1 MKRLFNEHEIR
12 KTADLCGAWLF
23 LKDEKD
29 KGESLGYQKSL
40 PEWETVIVPSV
51 WNNEIG
57 MLNYEGVCWY
67 EKTVKTDSGTYLFE
81 FESVMTAATV
91 YLDGELLGE
100 HYGGFTAFEL
110 IARDLEAGEHTLT
123 VKVDSR
129 FDEKSIPQRKVD
141 WFNYGGI
148 ARGVT
153 LHKLE
158 GISILSNRII
168 YTLSDDLKSAEA
180 CAKIE
185 LYNAENEVISTPVS
199 VKIGDTEIYSG
210 EVTLEGGTL
219 AILDTPPAKIENITL
234 WSVENPYLYDTFT
247 KTSSDDLC
255 DKIGFRLI
263 EAKNGEILLNKE
275 KIELLGVNR
284 HEEHPDWGFAFPPKL
299 MKRDLDIIQTDLG
312 CNTIRGSHYPQS
324 RVFLDM
330 LDARGIL
337 FFSEIPIW
345 GGGFPDTVLTD
356 PDVVERGLNMHREM
370 TKQYYNHPSIII
382 WGMHNEIYT
391 PYPCTYDIS
400 KEYSKYLRQNGGN
413 RLISHAAAFPFED
426 SSLEFDDLISINMYH
441 GWYNGGFSDWD
452 ATVNKFRELRKQLK
466 MENKPVIFS
475 EFGCGALYGF
485 HSPFDEV
492 RWSEEY
498 QRDLLDYVLN
508 LFHND
513 EMVKGFYIWQYCNIR
528 TIHDNLNRVRCYN
541 NKGLVDEYRNPKSAY
556 FKVKELYHKFA
567 KETKK

>member
-12 KTADLCGAWLF
+12 KTADLCGAWRF

-158 GISILSNRII
+158 GISILSSRII
-168 YTLSDDLKSAEA
+168 YTLSGDLKSASVN
-180 CAKIE
+180 AKIE
-185 LYNAENEVISTPVS
+185 LYNAENEVVSTPVS

-234 WSVENPYLYDTFT
+234 WSVENPYLYDAFT

-263 EAKNGEILLNKE
+263 EAKDGEILLNKE

-370 TKQYYNHPSIII
+370 TKQY
-382 WGMHNEIYT
+382 
-391 PYPCTYDIS
+391 
-400 KEYSKYLRQNGGN
+400 
-413 RLISHAAAFPFED
+413 
-426 SSLEFDDLISINMYH
+426 
-441 GWYNGGFSDWD
+441 
-452 ATVNKFRELRKQLK
+452 
-466 MENKPVIFS
+466 
-475 EFGCGALYGF
+475 
-485 HSPFDEV
+485 
-492 RWSEEY
+492 
-498 QRDLLDYVLN
+498 
-508 LFHND
+508 
-513 EMVKGFYIWQYCNIR
+513 
-528 TIHDNLNRVRCYN
+528 
-541 NKGLVDEYRNPKSAY
+541 
-556 FKVKELYHKFA
+556 
-567 KETKK
+567 

>member
-1 MKRLFNEHEIR
+1 
-12 KTADLCGAWLF
+12 
-23 LKDEKD
+23 
-29 KGESLGYQKSL
+29 
-40 PEWETVIVPSV
+40 
-51 WNNEIG
+51 

-67 EKTVKTDSGTYLFE
+67 ERKVKTESGTYLFE
-81 FESVMTAATV
+81 FESVMTDATV
-91 YLDGELLGE
+91 YLDGEELGS

-123 VKVDSR
+123 VKVDNR
-129 FDEKSIPQRKVD
+129 FDEKSIPQRRVD

-158 GISILSNRII
+158 GISVLSSRIVS
-168 YTLSDDLKSAEA
+168 TLSDDLSSAEVS
-180 CAKIE
+180 AKIE
-185 LYNAENEVISTPVS
+185 LYNAENEVITTPVE
-199 VKIGDTEIYSG
+199 VTVGGEVIYSA

-219 AILDTPPAKIENITL
+219 AILDTPPTKIENITL
-234 WSVENPYLYDTFT
+234 WSPENPYLYDVIT
-247 KTSSDDLC
+247 KTSSDDLY

-275 KIELLGVNR
+275 KIELRGVNR

-299 MKRDLDIIQTDLG
+299 MKRDIDIIAKDLG

-330 LDARGIL
+330 LDERGVM

-345 GGGFPDTVLTD
+345 GGGFPEEVLTD
-356 PDVVERGLNMHREM
+356 PDVVERGLTMHKEM

-391 PYPCTYDIS
+391 PYPCTYEIS
-400 KEYSKYLRQNGGN
+400 KQYSAYLRQNGGN
-413 RLISHAAAFPFED
+413 RLISHATMFPFED
-426 SSLEFDDLISINMYH
+426 SSLEFDDLISINLYH
-441 GWYNGGFSDWD
+441 GWYYGTYKDWD
-452 ATVNKFRELRKQLK
+452 KLVDDFRALRTKLK
-466 MENKPVIFS
+466 MENKPVVFS

-485 HSPFDEV
+485 HAPFDDV

-498 QRDLLDYVLN
+498 QRKLLDYVLN

-528 TIHDNLNRVRCYN
+528 TIHPNLNRARVYN
-541 NKGLVDEYRNPKSAY
+541 NKGLVDEYRNPKEAY
-556 FKVKELYHKFA
+556 FKVRELYHKFA
-567 KETKK
+567 NELKK